1 MINTILIGELI
12 YDTLDNSSELSS
24 YVGERIWPLVAP
36 YTKPEDVIYPF
47 IVYSKTNISSYTLDK
62 DGWYND
68 TVDFQIVVES
78 EKYLESIEIA
88 NIIRQLFEEQ
98 RVIDEGLNIIL
109 DEVKMTNISENFTDD
124 TFIQTLFFRGYVEN
138 YE

>member
-88 NIIRQLFEEQ
+88 NLIRQLFEDQ

-124 TFIQTLFFRGYVEN
+124 TFIQTLYFRGYVEN

>member
-12 YDTLDNSSELSS
+12 YNTLDNSSELSS

-88 NIIRQLFEEQ
+88 NLIRQLFEDQ